1 MPDFSETFLCTAV
14 PDSVQGTKL
23 RLAVLVSPRLTA
35 SAAGTEP
42 PPASAPLG
50 SWPDAR
56 NWPAITPSWTVTIQ
70 QGGTTVTKQAAE
82 IGAGGY
88 DVQTWNALF
97 PATMA
102 TTPYQ
107 PPLLEAGATDEGSL
121 PAVATFPVAAVRDAV
136 KDLHVHLLDNFRTR
150 FPLLDELQ
158 HLDVFRPIIDALDQ
172 NVLTTV
178 RDAQSAGEVIT
189 GELKNVFAQLDLF
202 HGARP
207 GSAMPAPTV
216 TRVSPNA
223 GPPAG
228 GTAVTVTG
236 SGFLRRV
243 THVVFHDP
251 RANPADRPATNVVVA
266 DDGTTITC
274 TAPPGVLEH
283 TVDVV
288 VSSPGGVSLSSAASK
303 FTYLVPPAVTGV
315 APHRGPVAGGGQVT
329 VTGSD
334 FIAGNGPDG
343 TPVTKVRFGTAAATG
358 VSVGSGGTSLLCTVP
373 PGAAG
378 EVDVV
383 VTTAGG
389 SSTPSAASKYTYVAL
404 PAVTG
409 VGPDTGPVAGG
420 RRVTVTGTHLT
431 GATSVAFGATTAT
444 PEPGGSDTS
453 LTCLTPHVTTAG
465 PVHVTVTTADGGT
478 SAPTDADR
486 YTYLALPTVTGVD
499 PDTGPIAGGT
509 SVTVRGTNLGSTAS
523 VTFGAA
529 AVTPATVTATS
540 LTALSPAVSSAGEV
554 HVVVHTADAGDSTT
568 SDADTFTYTEQ

>member
-35 SAAGTEP
+35 SA
-42 PPASAPLG
+42 PAPAPLS
-50 SWPDAR
+50 SWPDAQ
-56 NWPAITPSWTVTIQ
+56 NWPAITPAWTVTIQ
-70 QGGTTVTKQAAE
+70 QGSTTVTRPASE
-82 IGAGGY
+82 IVAGGY

-97 PATMA
+97 PAAMA

-107 PPLLEAGATDEGSL
+107 PPLPQEGSTDEGFL
-121 PAVATFPVAAVRDAV
+121 PPVATFPVAAVRDAV

-178 RDAQSAGEVIT
+178 RDAQSSGGVIT

-207 GSAMPAPTV
+207 GSAMPAPTI

-223 GPPAG
+223 GPPSG

-236 SGFLRRV
+236 SGFLPRV

-266 DDGTTITC
+266 DATTITC

-303 FTYLVPPAVTGV
+303 FTYLVPPAVTEV
-315 APHRGPVAGGGQVT
+315 DPHRGPVAGGGQVT
-329 VTGSD
+329 VSGSD

-378 EVDVV
+378 VVDVV

-389 SSTPSAASKYTYVAL
+389 SSTPSATSKYTYVAL
-404 PAVTG
+404 PAVTVVSPG
-409 VGPDTGPVAGG
+409 TGPVAGG

-444 PEPGGSDTS
+444 PEPGGTDTS

-478 SAPTDADR
+478 SVSTDADR
-486 YTYLALPTVTGVD
+486 YTYLALPTVTGID

-509 SVTVRGTNLGSTAS
+509 SVTVTGTNLGSTAS
-523 VTFGAA
+523 VTFGGA
-529 AVTPATVTATS
+529 AVTPAAVTPTS
-540 LTALSPAVSSAGEV
+540 LTALSPAVSTAGAV